1 MVLNSTGMNPYG
13 IPVSPKLCFSPILT
27 TRTTYLPHSLSPRPA
42 LQQVIQRCAA
52 HSVSNVSFCRRLEM
66 TSEAHDLQLR
76 VPVINKIKC
85 RPRPPY

>member
-1 MVLNSTGMNPYG
+1 MVLNSTSMIPSG
-13 IPVSPKLCFSPILT
+13 IPVPPKLLFAPILT

-42 LQQVIQRCAA
+42 LQQVVQRCVA

-66 TSEAHDLQLR
+66 TSDTHDLQLG
-76 VPVINKIKC
+76 VPVIEKIKC